1 MGSCP
6 TRCPL
11 FPASGKQGEV
21 WKSKERVEEES
32 ERWKK
37 VRMQEEGKEW
47 KKRVKVEREV

>member
-11 FPASGKQGEV
+11 FPASGKQGEA

-37 VRMQEEGKEW
+37 VKEW